1 MEQLWTTASVSL
13 SFDEKQMHKYVFKDK
28 GKDGVD
34 GHGVFYCGFFV
45 LDIEPLN
52 IFTISND

>member
-1 MEQLWTTASVSL
+1 MEQFWTTASVSL

-34 GHGVFYCGFFV
+34 GHGVFYCGFFGF
-45 LDIEPLN
+45 LLLN
-52 IFTISND
+52 R